1 MMQQFEAAKAR
12 CPGALVLF
20 RMGDFYELFGDDARE
35 AAELLDL
42 TVTSREKGPDAMP
55 MAGFPHHQL
64 DPQLVKLVAA
74 GRRVAI
80 CEQID
85 DPKTTKGLLRR
96 EVTRIVTPGI
106 AADESLLDPTR
117 SNFLVAV
124 LPATVPAEPS
134 VAGQASASGGEGTA
148 AGIAWMDVAGGRFQA
163 AVLPSADLA
172 EHLQRLDPAEC
183 LCDERD
189 RDMVAELLRSAGIH
203 AAVTARPSWW
213 FDADRGPEE
222 LSRKLGGVSLEG
234 LGFEP
239 PHDAEGLAA
248 AHAVICYLEETEPAA
263 IGRIGQL
270 KPWRS
275 GHAMEID
282 EATRRTLELVRTV
295 SEGRR
300 AGSLAGVLDRTKT
313 PMGGRMLS
321 RWLVAP
327 LIDQAAIE
335 RRLDAVGMLVH
346 NATLAGELAETL
358 SGIGDLERITSR
370 VVSGRAGPRDV
381 ERIGHVARVLPRLR
395 ALLEQVGPGLL
406 ADCCDSL
413 DPCEDI
419 ASRISET
426 LREGCPVYARDGG
439 FIRPGFDASL
449 DELVELAS
457 GGKEWITRY
466 QAEQVERTGLTS
478 LKVGFNRVFGFY
490 LEVSKSQS
498 DRVPADYLRKQTV
511 KNAERYTTPELD

>member
-106 AADESLLDPTR
+106 AADESLLDPTK

-124 LPATVPAEPS
+124 LPAPLPQEPTP
-134 VAGQASASGGEGTA
+134 AGQTAASGNERA
-148 AGIAWMDVAGGRFQA
+148 AGIAWIDVAGGRFQA
-163 AVLPSADLA
+163 AVLPPADLT

-189 RDMVAELLRSAGIH
+189 RDAVADLLRSAGIR

-213 FDADRGPEE
+213 FCSDSGPPE
-222 LSRKLGGVSLEG
+222 LSRKLGGISLAG

-239 PHDAEGLAA
+239 SHDATGLAA

-282 EATRRTLELVRTV
+282 EATRRT
-295 SEGRR
+295 
-300 AGSLAGVLDRTKT
+300 
-313 PMGGRMLS
+313 
-321 RWLVAP
+321 
-327 LIDQAAIE
+327 AA
-335 RRLDAVGMLVH
+335 
-346 NATLAGELAETL
+346 
-358 SGIGDLERITSR
+358 TS
-370 VVSGRAGPRDV
+370 
-381 ERIGHVARVLPRLR
+381 
-395 ALLEQVGPGLL
+395 
-406 ADCCDSL
+406 
-413 DPCEDI
+413 
-419 ASRISET
+419 
-426 LREGCPVYARDGG
+426 
-439 FIRPGFDASL
+439 
-449 DELVELAS
+449 
-457 GGKEWITRY
+457 
-466 QAEQVERTGLTS
+466 LTS
-478 LKVGFNRVFGFY
+478 
-490 LEVSKSQS
+490 
-498 DRVPADYLRKQTV
+498 
-511 KNAERYTTPELD
+511 